1 MLVQD
6 QAVFARGEALGVP
19 AWTCCEVSV
28 CLECTE
34 REREIAHTNSQQ
46 PGGWRRRCGGSGG
59 WP

>member
-28 CLECTE
+28 CLESTG
-34 REREIAHTNSQQ
+34 RKREISHTNS
-46 PGGWRRRCGGSGG
+46 
-59 WP
+59 